1 MKRIS
6 LKQYLKENAR
16 ELESTSVLSEA
27 DKAQF
32 LEACKNYSQHR
43 GTIPDR
49 KAIQAKMN
57 EIAWIV
63 EMAEAVTL
71 NETEEWFDNVT
82 VSRHMKQLKES
93 YKILEKTGK
102 ELITTQQRFESAY
115 EDIGQILQKYYNV
128 G

>member
-1 MKRIS
+1 MKRLS

-16 ELESTSVLSEA
+16 ELESTSVLNET
-27 DKAQF
+27 DRAQF
-32 LEACKNYSQHR
+32 LQACENYSQYK
-43 GTIPDR
+43 GTIPDA
-49 KAIQAKMN
+49 KTIQSKIN
-57 EIAWIV
+57 EIGWIV

-71 NETEEWFDNVT
+71 NETDSWFDNVT

-115 EDIGQILQKYYNV
+115 EDIGEVLQKYYNV